1 MRVGFTG
8 TREGMTD
15 LQRDALSAW
24 LTRQGR
30 VCEFHH
36 GAALGADE
44 QAVRALLTLA
54 ESFEHIRAAAI
65 HAHPA
70 DVPQQGS
77 AAAFIL
83 SHKRH
88 KVRKP
93 LSRNADILDAC
104 DVLIAAPK
112 GKREELRSGT
122 WATIRGAR
130 KLGRR
135 LVIIWPD
142 GTIREEAAR
151 VLKAA

>member
-36 GAALGADE
+36 GAAL
-44 QAVRALLTLA
+44 
-54 ESFEHIRAAAI
+54 I